1 MFGYQSRLAGWE
13 APALAAMHRL
23 AAQYPRYGY
32 RRIRIF
38 LKREGHVMSP
48 NRTHRR
54 WRQAGLQVTAADG
67 GAVDTLSS

>member
-1 MFGYQSRLAGWE
+1 
-13 APALAAMHRL
+13 MHRL